1 MKSRIPC
8 LWMRGGTSKGGC
20 FVESDLPADIKDQDA
35 LLSRIYGSN
44 DSSGRQIDGMGGAT
58 STTSKA
64 VIVGKRFGEKNGVN
78 YSFAQVDIASSLVDR
93 KGNCGNMSS
102 TVGPFAVEMGLVDEI
117 TEPVTLVEI
126 YNTNTK
132 KTIISHVPV
141 KDGKVV
147 YEGNYTISGVP
158 GTAARIQLDF
168 LKPGGAVTGQ
178 LLPTGKEKEMLEVPG
193 VGMVEVSIV
202 DAANPLV
209 FVRASDLGLKGDEMP
224 KDIDTNPDLLDKML
238 AIREAAAVKVGLAS
252 DIADAKKNSPA
263 VPKFCFVAP
272 PAAYTSVEGDSV
284 ERESIDLQARM
295 LSMGKL
301 HPVLAITGGIC
312 IGVAAKIPGTLV
324 NEAVGSAAN
333 QEEIRIG
340 HCSGVLAVGAEV
352 QKSDEGMVAV
362 SGTVYRTARILMSG
376 DVNIR

>member
-1 MKSRIPC
+1 ME
-8 LWMRGGTSKGGC
+8 
-20 FVESDLPADIKDQDA
+20 V
-35 LLSRIYGSN
+35 
-44 DSSGRQIDGMGGAT
+44 
-58 STTSKA
+58 
-64 VIVGKRFGEKNGVN
+64 
-78 YSFAQVDIASSLVDR
+78 
-93 KGNCGNMSS
+93 
-102 TVGPFAVEMGLVDEI
+102 
-117 TEPVTLVEI
+117 

-168 LKPGGAVTGQ
+168 LEPGGAITTGQ

-252 DIADAKKNSPA
+252 DMTDAKKNSPA

-272 PAAYTSVEGDSV
+272 PAAYTSVEGDAI
-284 ERESIDLQARM
+284 ERESIDIQA
-295 LSMGKL
+295 
-301 HPVLAITGGIC
+301 
-312 IGVAAKIPGTLV
+312 
-324 NEAVGSAAN
+324 
-333 QEEIRIG
+333 
-340 HCSGVLAVGAEV
+340 
-352 QKSDEGMVAV
+352 
-362 SGTVYRTARILMSG
+362 
-376 DVNIR
+376 